1 MPSLNLRNPLRRDPN
16 RPTLKQRAAA
26 LKATA
31 ARLIRKPKNGPNAD
45 AELCALAGPWEAA
58 CRLYDQRIEEQSAIE
73 RAAMLHPSYPG
84 EQPAGAGPDWQE
96 WRRRCDRWREQTG
109 IAAGEEASGE
119 ACLALG
125 EIEDQIAS
133 LPARTLAG
141 LQIKARVA
149 ERNSSVDVEWPE
161 GLGDGLVADLLSLT
175 GSLPAA
181 TVAPS
186 VGKPDPIFALIE
198 ASSTDE
204 AVDWH
209 SPPPGFMAHPAIEP
223 ASFLNI
229 RYGIVAELERLRD
242 IARAE
247 YARRE
252 PHFRD
257 SRFAEGEL
265 ETRLSALR
273 DELRMSALDAAIADP
288 KALRAADA
296 DLIALGQRFDALHA
310 LWREADKAEEEPA
323 ARRDEALSAAQERGG
338 PTTEEIRAAWAL
350 PGVTEA
356 NERTEKAYAAL
367 EPVVREIAAAP
378 AHTIQ
383 GLAIKARV
391 LVSALWPL
399 CNYEQDAAR
408 SEGEDW
414 GEQIARQLIE
424 ACCAASG
431 VDWRG
436 QPQEG
441 APALTDIRGAD
452 AELIALGHAFDAA
465 TVRDRE
471 ANDAL
476 SAAED
481 RAEPHMPERPAALFL
496 RVEDAPFCLRK
507 LHCHPEALQGQ
518 PVTSN
523 DIEWMTRCPAQ
534 HEVWIDAP
542 PGSKG
547 WNMMPGKVPQIVPWP
562 EAQARI
568 DEIFAAWTAWEE
580 EKRRV
585 MNEAGVFDARD
596 TTDSTSDAAA
606 ALARQV
612 AAQPAHTVEGM
623 RAKLRV
629 AAFYCVCDP
638 GTSEGE
644 GYPGEAA
651 IRSLYRDTP
660 GIEIGADPSDVRIV
674 PEAPTTE
681 GPALSL
687 SDQIISCWR
696 DWSLC
701 SDGTEEEESAVSE
714 ALRERRY
721 ALIDAAEELPPTLAN
736 LPSKALALAWLDYVE
751 HWRNGQARDAYST
764 DGRFVLD
771 IDTAI
776 CGRLWTGA

>member
-16 RPTLKQRAAA
+16 RPTLKQRAAT

-31 ARLIRKPKNGPNAD
+31 ARLIRKSKNGPNAD
-45 AELCALAGPWEAA
+45 ADLCALVGPWEAA
-58 CRLYDQRIEEQSAIE
+58 CRLYDRRIEEQSALE
-73 RAAMLHPSYPG
+73 RAAVLHVSYPG

-109 IAAGEEASGE
+109 VSAGEEASGE

-125 EIEDQIAS
+125 DIEDQIAA

-149 ERNSSVDVEWPE
+149 ERNSSIDVEWPE

-175 GSLPAA
+175 GNLPAVPA
-181 TVAPS
+181 AAQPAPS
-186 VGKPDPIFALIE
+186 VSKPDPISALIE
-198 ASSTDE
+198 ASPADE
-204 AVDWH
+204 EVDWH
-209 SPPPGFMAHPAIEP
+209 NPPPGFMAFPAIEP
-223 ASFLNI
+223 TQFINI
-229 RYGIVAELERLRD
+229 RYGIVAELERLRV

-252 PHFRD
+252 PYFRD
-257 SRFAEGEL
+257 SFTQGEL
-265 ETRLSALR
+265 ETHLSARR
-273 DELRMSALDAAIADP
+273 DELRLSALDAAIADP
-288 KALRAADA
+288 EALRAADA
-296 DLIALGQRFDALHA
+296 D
-310 LWREADKAEEEPA
+310 
-323 ARRDEALSAAQERGG
+323 
-338 PTTEEIRAAWAL
+338 
-350 PGVTEA
+350 
-356 NERTEKAYAAL
+356 
-367 EPVVREIAAAP
+367 
-378 AHTIQ
+378 
-383 GLAIKARV
+383 
-391 LVSALWPL
+391 
-399 CNYEQDAAR
+399 
-408 SEGEDW
+408 
-414 GEQIARQLIE
+414 
-424 ACCAASG
+424 
-431 VDWRG
+431 
-436 QPQEG
+436 
-441 APALTDIRGAD
+441 
-452 AELIALGHAFDAA
+452 LIALGHAFDAA

-476 SAAED
+476 YAAED

-518 PVTSN
+518 PVTSS

-568 DEIFAAWTAWEE
+568 DEIFAAWTAWED

-596 TTDSTSDAAA
+596 TTDNTSDAAA
-606 ALARQV
+606 ALARQI
-612 AAQPAHTVEGM
+612 AAHPAHTVEGM

-638 GTSEGE
+638 DTPEGE

-660 GIEIGADPSDVRIV
+660 GIEISTTPSDIRIE
-674 PEAPTTE
+674 PEA
-681 GPALSL
+681 
-687 SDQIISCWR
+687 
-696 DWSLC
+696 
-701 SDGTEEEESAVSE
+701 
-714 ALRERRY
+714 
-721 ALIDAAEELPPTLAN
+721 
-736 LPSKALALAWLDYVE
+736 
-751 HWRNGQARDAYST
+751 
-764 DGRFVLD
+764 
-771 IDTAI
+771 
-776 CGRLWTGA
+776 